1 MNTTY
6 TRDAE
11 ARISLRHISISSAAE
26 WAVSRSGP
34 PHPKATTRKETD
46 HLPKRKCLAVIPGLG
61 TKNEIQLPCYETKLF
76 SFSPTKGRS
85 FIWRQ
90 ERLLTMVVPNRN
102 YELKTI
108 IIIYQ
113 AVRRFHIFLRPLN
126 TYSIFFLHSSLSFQ
140 SSSNS
145 PFSPHQSS
153 NPFRPSEFRSTSFP
167 SSWWVPFHSLFW
179 ESSLFHS
186 LNTSIPFQL
195 ISVNIV

>member
-1 MNTTY
+1 MQLSEQFH
-6 TRDAE
+6 AL
-11 ARISLRHISISSAAE
+11 S
-26 WAVSRSGP
+26 P
-34 PHPKATTRKETD
+34 PPKATTRKETD

-140 SSSNS
+140 SSSTS
-145 PFSPHQSS
+145 PFSPIS
-153 NPFRPSEFRSTSFP
+153 PRIPSAQVSLGHLVSF
-167 SSWWVPFHSLFW
+167 FL
-179 ESSLFHS
+179 LG
-186 LNTSIPFQL
+186 SI
-195 ISVNIV
+195 S